1 MNVLKKLL
9 DLMGWCPNTGMQ
21 PNRRRDLVYPASC
34 GTCDVAPPCNRR
46 IAVDYQLVNNRF
58 ILLGLLAVVVYFIL
72 ALIGLFLPDLR
83 PGFYTLSGLA
93 FMAYAGLHFYLDT
106 KRAEIEFS
114 GNDIIIR
121 RPLFGPLVFEKSS
134 VSSIQEK
141 KTHLPVPRWVFG
153 LLYLLLGPAVL
164 FSMTQVNAMR
174 WMNGYAVLPD
184 FAFSLFLAAGVTMF
198 MLELGYRSFARLYY
212 PGFLKVSLKPDGTLH
227 LYSENPEALAA
238 MLEART

>member
-1 MNVLKKLL
+1 MSALQKLW
-9 DLMGWCPNTGMQ
+9 DLMGWCPNAGMQ
-21 PNRRRDLVYPASC
+21 QDQRRDLVYPASC
-34 GTCDVAPPCNRR
+34 GTRDVAAPCNRSM
-46 IAVDYQLVNNRF
+46 AVDYQLVDNRF
-58 ILLGLLAVVVYFIL
+58 ILLGLLAVVGYFVL

-106 KRAEIEFS
+106 KRAEIEVS
-114 GNDIIIR
+114 GNNIVIR
-121 RPLFGPLVFEKSS
+121 RPLFGPIVFEKSS
-134 VSSIQEK
+134 ISSIQEK
-141 KTHLPVPRWVFG
+141 KTYLPVPRWAFG

-174 WMNGYAVLPD
+174 WMNGYAVNPD

-198 MLELGYRSFARLYY
+198 MLELGYRSYARLHY

-227 LYSENPEALAA
+227 LYSAQPGELAA
-238 MLEART
+238 MLEARP